1 MADRRIFG
9 LGSVAVLILA
19 LSGPSTAA
27 EVKNPTFSKDIA
39 PILQAKCQDCHRKD
53 SMAPMSLISYEETRP
68 WAKSM
73 KQRVV
78 SRQMP
83 PWHLDKGVG
92 IQDFQN
98 DMSLS
103 DEQIQIIAKWV
114 DAGAPQGDPKDM
126 PIAKTWPKDDGGWQL
141 TKEFKREPDMVIKSE
156 PYTMVARGQDQWWRP
171 LSDIP
176 VTEPRWVRAVEMRPS
191 TPAGRKITHHAL
203 AHLVQDGDTDAQ
215 KFDQSGGGGR
225 SGSINEAGTLM
236 EWAVNKN
243 YDLYREGTGKLLL
256 PGAHVWWDV
265 HYHAVGE
272 AIKDHVELAI
282 WLYPKGEEPKHRT
295 YLTLFTGTPREGS
308 RVDIPPNS
316 VRQSQ
321 GFQVLKAAARLENFQ
336 PHMHLRGKAMTLE
349 AILPDGSVQ
358 TISHVDHFN
367 FNWMTNYIYSD
378 NAAPMFPKGTIIHTT
393 AIHDNTRAN
402 PSNPDP
408 EQWVG
413 YGDRTVDEM
422 AHAWVNVTYVS
433 DQEYTDWAATH
444 KKPASRAESQQ

>member
-1 MADRRIFG
+1 MAERRILG

-19 LSGPSTAA
+19 LPALTPAA

-39 PILQAKCQDCHRKD
+39 PIFQEKCQSCHRKD
-53 SMAPMSLISYEETRP
+53 SLAPFSLISYEETRP
-68 WAKSM
+68 WAKSI

-78 SRQMP
+78 ARQMP

-92 IQDFQN
+92 IQQFQN

-103 DEQIQIIAKWV
+103 DDQIQTIAKWV
-114 DAGAPQGDPKDM
+114 DAGAPQGDAKDM
-126 PIAKTWPKDDGGWQL
+126 PVAKVWPKDDGGWLL
-141 TKEFKREPDMVIKSE
+141 TKEFKRLPDMVIKSE
-156 PYTMVARGQDQWWRP
+156 PYTMPAKGQDQWWRP
-171 LSDIP
+171 LTDIP

-191 TPAGRKITHHAL
+191 TPGGRKVTHHAL
-203 AHLVQDGDTDAQ
+203 AHLVQDNDPDAQ
-215 KFDQSGGGGR
+215 RFNDTTGVGGR
-225 SGSINEAGTLM
+225 GSINEAGTLM

-243 YDLYREGTGKLLL
+243 YDIYREGTGKLLL
-256 PGAHVWWDV
+256 PGAHVWWDI

-272 AIKDHVELAI
+272 DVKDHVELAI

-316 VRQSQ
+316 IRQTQ
-321 GFQVLKAAARLENFQ
+321 GFQVLKSAARMENFQ

-349 AILPDGSVQ
+349 AILPDGTVQ

-367 FNWMTNYIYSD
+367 FNWMTNYIYTD
-378 NAAPMFPKGTIIHTT
+378 EAAPMFPKGTVIHTT
-393 AIHDNTRAN
+393 AIHDNTKAN
-402 PSNPDP
+402 PFNPDP

-433 DQEYTDWAATH
+433 DAEYAEWAATH
-444 KKPASRAESQQ
+444 KKASRAESQQ